1 LTNLPVGVRNIR
13 TEPMTFGERIREL
26 RQGKHLTLRDLAAD
40 VNVTFTYLSKIE
52 NQKLSYGEFPSEEM
66 ILKLAKALEA
76 DPDELMLLAEK
87 IPDAIRQR
95 VLERPEVFRK
105 MATLDDTRLDQVVEF
120 LDSTKRKST
129 S

>member
-1 LTNLPVGVRNIR
+1 LGLTNLPVGVRNIR

-76 DPDELMLLAEK
+76 DSDELMLLAEK

-105 MATLDDTRLDQVVEF
+105 MATLDDEQLNDVLTYIDNHDE
-120 LDSTKRKST
+120 
-129 S
+129 

>member
-1 LTNLPVGVRNIR
+1 MTNLPVGVRNIR

-76 DPDELMLLAEK
+76 DSDELMLLAEK

-105 MATLDDTRLDQVVEF
+105 MATLDDEQLNDVLTYIDNHDE
-120 LDSTKRKST
+120 
-129 S
+129 

>member
-1 LTNLPVGVRNIR
+1 MLLSYDVGQGQQAELGFDQPAGRRANIR

-76 DPDELMLLAEK
+76 DLM
-87 IPDAIRQR
+87 
-95 VLERPEVFRK
+95 
-105 MATLDDTRLDQVVEF
+105 
-120 LDSTKRKST
+120 S
-129 S
+129 